1 MISMKV
7 FITLLLSSLFFVGCT
22 INQKKR
28 FEKVQVGMDKDEV
41 LRLLASPQITQR
53 WHGMDRWTYII
64 YDDDVRLDKEVH
76 FSEGK
81 AVYAG
86 DAYKPPLSAEQRD
99 QKNEEANAE
108 AEKLAKA
115 QREENRKA
123 YRQYEDSVIG
133 TEAKP
138 AYVPE
143 FKPVQ

>member
-1 MISMKV
+1 MKV
-7 FITLLLSSLFFVGCT
+7 FISTLLLSSLFFVGCT

-28 FEKVQVGMDKDEV
+28 FERVQVGMDKDEV
-41 LRLLASPQITQR
+41 LGLLASPQITQR

-64 YDDDVRLDKEVH
+64 YEDDVRLDKEIH

-81 AVYAG
+81 AVYVG
-86 DAYKPPLSAEQRD
+86 DAYKAPLSAEQRD

-108 AEKLAKA
+108 ADKLATA

-123 YRQYEDSVIG
+123 YRQYEDSLTG